1 MNSWLV
7 FISEIVLF
15 GIRPRFGTKY
25 SLEMFDSG
33 RYIGSL
39 MSG

>member
-1 MNSWLV
+1 MNGWLV
-7 FISEIVLF
+7 CISEIVLF
-15 GIRPRFGTKY
+15 GMSFKFGTKY
-25 SLEMFDSG
+25 SSEISSSG